1 MTDTAQQSPG
11 SNKEAEAEERRTFL
25 ERAVRRGYM
34 AWNALNE
41 IVLGVETEYSVSGVG
56 ARMPGIQGVETDRS
70 RYRDNVRYAPLDY
83 VRLRRMMDLLAPGVD
98 DVFYDLGSGR
108 GRILCTAARH
118 RMKRVVGIELF
129 EELCVSARENAA
141 RVRGRQTPV
150 DVICADVVTVDYSD
164 GTIFTLH
171 LPFGEATTR
180 AVLQV
185 IRDSLRTNPR
195 NIRIG
200 YAHPLYEYVF
210 AEASWLEKYASFRPT
225 DATNKNFWRS
235 VSFWRNKS
243 AL

>member
-1 MTDTAQQSPG
+1 M
-11 SNKEAEAEERRTFL
+11 
-25 ERAVRRGYM
+25 
-34 AWNALNE
+34 
-41 IVLGVETEYSVSGVG
+41 
-56 ARMPGIQGVETDRS
+56 
-70 RYRDNVRYAPLDY
+70 LDI
-83 VRLRRMMDLLAPGVD
+83 LDPGVD
-98 DVFYDLGSGR
+98 DVFFDLGAGK
-108 GRILCTAARH
+108 GRILCAAARR
-118 RMKRVVGIELF
+118 RMKRVVGVELF
-129 EELCVSARENAA
+129 DEPCAVARDNAA
-141 RVRGRQTPV
+141 RVRGRQSPV
-150 DVICADVVTVDYSD
+150 DVICADATAVDYSEA
-164 GTIFTLH
+164 TVITMF

-200 YAHPLYEYVF
+200 YAHPFYENVF